1 MQLGSG
7 NNQFMSEINV
17 TPFVDVMLVL
27 LIIFM
32 VTAPM
37 MVQGVDVDL
46 PTATSEPLPSG
57 EDNLIVSID
66 NDLKVYIND
75 LEVSVAFLTEKLD
88 AVMENLDKKKVYLK
102 ADKKVPYGVV
112 VNVMS
117 QIKQAGI
124 ESLGMITLPDDQ
136 GTI

>member
-7 NNQFMSEINV
+7 NDQLMSEINV

-46 PTATSEPLPSG
+46 PTATSEALPSN
-57 EDNLIVSID
+57 EEHLMISID

-75 LEVSVAFLTEKLD
+75 MEVSVAFLTEKLD
-88 AVMENLDKKKVYLK
+88 AVLENLDKKSVYLK
-102 ADKKVPYGVV
+102 ADKQVPYGVV

-117 QIKQAGI
+117 QIKKAGV
-124 ESLGMITLPDDQ
+124 ESLGMITLPDNQ
-136 GTI
+136 EAS